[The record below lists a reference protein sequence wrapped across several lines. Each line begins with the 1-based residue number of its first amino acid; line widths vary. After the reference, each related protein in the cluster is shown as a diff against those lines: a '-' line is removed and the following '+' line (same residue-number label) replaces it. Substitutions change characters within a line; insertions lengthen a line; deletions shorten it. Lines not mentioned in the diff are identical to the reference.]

1 MRLEYY
7 EAGTFQEQEEGKISV
22 TEEYPEKQEDNR
34 KYQSHKGSKKNSI
47 QWKKEKSKQDKY

>member
-1 MRLEYY
+1 MERWLQRISVDQERLDRWDKMRLEYY

-34 KYQSHKGSKKNSI
+34 KY
-47 QWKKEKSKQDKY
+47 

>member
-34 KYQSHKGSKKNSI
+34 KYQSHKGSKK
-47 QWKKEKSKQDKY
+47 KQYPMEERKVKVG

>member
-7 EAGTFQEQEEGKISV
+7 EAETFQEQEEGKISV

-34 KYQSHKGSKKNSI
+34 KY
-47 QWKKEKSKQDKY
+47 